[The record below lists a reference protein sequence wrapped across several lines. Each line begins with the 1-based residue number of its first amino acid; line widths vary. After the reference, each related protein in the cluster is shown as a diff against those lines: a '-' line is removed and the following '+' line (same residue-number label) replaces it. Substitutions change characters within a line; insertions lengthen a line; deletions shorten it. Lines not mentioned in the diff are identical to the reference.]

1 MQEKEKTRDE
11 LLDELRELSQ
21 QASTLEVCELEREDA
36 QVELKKSEDDVQAL
50 LNATT
55 DISFL
60 MDKDGVI
67 LAANESAARAY
78 HTTVE
83 NLLGTAVYDLIPPS
97 LAEFARAKADEAIQS
112 GAPVRFVAE
121 WRDRFL
127 DHSLYIV
134 SDENGQV
141 TRIAVYVRDVTRR
154 RQMEAKL
161 QQAEEKYRNIYE
173 NATEGIFQASLD
185 GRFITANPSLA
196 RIHGYDS
203 PEELMESTTDI
214 GTQLYADPADRDDL
228 VELLRMQGAVQNYE
242 VKMRRHDGSIHW
254 VSINSRVARDRTEGL
269 IYHEGTMRDIT
280 KRKEAE
286 EALGESE
293 ERYRIGIEHSNDG
306 VAMIRQ
312 GRHQYVNKRFVE
324 MFGFDSPEE
333 IIGTPVTI
341 NVHPDDQERV
351 KGINHRRWKGEAVPS
366 RYEFKGIT
374 KDGRSIFIEVSA
386 TGIIYRNEPVSLVYL
401 RDVTERK
408 LAEEA
413 LLKSHKELEQLNR
426 VKTKAVNHISHELKT
441 PLAVIQ
447 GNLRLLQRKI
457 EASSLEPGLKGIMA
471 ALERNTE
478 RLLRIQRETDDIF
491 RASHELEAVT
501 LTDEL
506 ELLRQRLDGFGNV
519 PAEVWSHWGALKEWL
534 DQYIS
539 GGKDMFQPIDL
550 YPFIQSAVERT
561 KQKAAHRNVELRVQG
576 ENDLYIYVDPH
587 IVSEVIDGLLKNA
600 IENTPDGGLV
610 TVTVEEKENRVW
622 VHVTDTG
629 VGITEENQPYVFDG
643 LFHTEETELY
653 TSKNPYDFGAGGK
666 GLELLRMKLYARR
679 FGFELSMKSKRCCY
693 IPTDKGLCPGDISL
707 CDHCKAAKD
716 CVDSGGS
723 TFSVSFPAEN
733 RGNGLLQQDTRK

>member
-1 MQEKEKTRDE
+1 MRTMQEKEKIRDE
-11 LLDELRELSQ
+11 LFAESRQ
-21 QASTLEVCELEREDA
+21 QSEAASTLEVCELEREEA
-36 QVELKKSEDDVQAL
+36 QIGLKKSEDDVHAL

-55 DISFL
+55 DIAFL

-78 HTTVE
+78 HTTVQ
-83 NLLGTAVYDLIPPS
+83 NILGTAVYDLIPPS
-97 LAEFARAKADEAIQS
+97 LAQFARTKADEAIRS

-161 QQAEEKYRNIYE
+161 QQAEEKYRKIYE
-173 NATEGIFQASLD
+173 NATEGIFQATLD

-196 RIHGYDS
+196 RIHGYDT
-203 PEELMESTTDI
+203 PEELIESITDI
-214 GTQLYADPADRDDL
+214 GTQLYVDPADRDDL
-228 VELLRMQGAVQNYE
+228 VELLRIHGAVQNYE
-242 VKMRRHDGSIHW
+242 VKMRRHDGTIHW
-254 VSINSRVARDRTEGL
+254 VSINSRVARERPEGV
-269 IYHEGTMRDIT
+269 IYHEGTMRDIS

-286 EALGESE
+286 DALAESE
-293 ERYRIGIEHSNDG
+293 ERYRTAIEHSNDG
-306 VAMIRQ
+306 VAIIRQ
-312 GRHQYVNKRFVE
+312 GQHQYVNKRFVE
-324 MFGFDSPEE
+324 MFGYDSSAE
-333 IIGTPVTI
+333 IIGKPVTI
-341 NVHPDDQERV
+341 VVHPDDQERV
-351 KGINHRRWKGEAVPS
+351 KSINHRRWKGETVPS
-366 RYEFKGIT
+366 RYEFKSIT
-374 KDGRSIFIEVSA
+374 KDGRTIFIEVSA

-413 LLKSHKELEQLNR
+413 LLRSHKELEQLNR

-447 GNLRLLQRKI
+447 GNLRVLQRKI
-457 EASSLEPGLKGIMA
+457 EASSLGSSFKGILA
-471 ALERNTE
+471 ALERNAE
-478 RLLRIQRETDDIF
+478 RLLRIQRETDEIF
-491 RASHELEAVT
+491 RTSQELEATT

-506 ELLRQRLDGFGNV
+506 DILRQRMDGFGNV

-534 DQYIS
+534 NQYIS
-539 GGKDMFQPIDL
+539 GGTELFQPVDL
-550 YPFIQSAVERT
+550 YPFAQLAVEKTR
-561 KQKAAHRNVELRVQG
+561 QRAAHRHVELCVQG
-576 ENDLYIYVDPH
+576 ESDLYIYMDPR
-587 IVSEVIDGLLKNA
+587 IVSEIIEGLLKNA

-610 TVTVEEKENRVW
+610 TVTVEEKENRIW
-622 VHVTDTG
+622 IHVADTG
-629 VGITEENQPYVFDG
+629 VGIPEEAQPYVFDG

-653 TSKNPYDFGAGGK
+653 SSKNPYDFGAGGK

-693 IPTDKGLCPGDISL
+693 IPTDQGLCPGDISL

-716 CVDSGGS
+716 CADSGGS
-723 TFSVSFPAEN
+723 TFSVSFPAEK
-733 RGNGLLQQDTRK
+733 RDATTP

>member
-1 MQEKEKTRDE
+1 MQEKEKIRDE
-11 LLDELRELSQ
+11 LLRESRKLSQ
-21 QASTLEVCELEREDA
+21 QASSLEVCELEREDA
-36 QVELKKSEDDVQAL
+36 QVELKKSEDDVHAL

-55 DISFL
+55 DIAFL

-78 HTTVE
+78 HTTAQ

-97 LAEFARAKADEAIQS
+97 LAEFARTKADEAIQS

-121 WRDRFL
+121 WRGRFL

-161 QQAEEKYRNIYE
+161 EQAEEKYRNIYE
-173 NATEGIFQASLD
+173 NATEGIFQASID

-196 RIHGYDS
+196 RIHGYSS
-203 PEELMESTTDI
+203 PEELIESITDI
-214 GTQLYADPADRDDL
+214 GTQLYVDPADRDDL
-228 VELLRMQGAVQNYE
+228 VDLLRIQGAVQNYE
-242 VKMRRHDGSIHW
+242 VQMRRRDGGVQW
-254 VSINSRVARDRTEGL
+254 VSINSRVARDRIGGV

-280 KRKEAE
+280 KRKKAE
-286 EALGESE
+286 EALAESE
-293 ERYRIGIEHSNDG
+293 ERDRTAIEHSNDG
-306 VAMIRQ
+306 VAIIRKGQ
-312 GRHQYVNKRFVE
+312 HQYVNRRFVE
-324 MFGFDSPEE
+324 MFGYDSPAE

-341 NVHPDDQERV
+341 TVHPDDQERV
-351 KGINHRRWKGEAVPS
+351 KNINYRRWKGETVPS

-374 KDGRSIFIEVSA
+374 KDGRTIFIEVSA
-386 TGIIYRNEPVSLVYL
+386 TGIIYKNEPVSLVYL
-401 RDVTERK
+401 RDATERK

-413 LLKSHKELEQLNR
+413 LLRSHKELEQLNR

-447 GNLRLLQRKI
+447 GNLRVLKRKI
-457 EASSLEPGLKGIMA
+457 EASSLDSSLKGILA
-471 ALERNTE
+471 ALERNAE
-478 RLLRIQRETDDIF
+478 RLLRIQREADEIF
-491 RASHELEAVT
+491 RASQELEAVS

-506 ELLRQRLDGFGNV
+506 DLLRQRLDGFGNV
-519 PAEVWSHWGALKEWL
+519 PLEVWSHWGALKEWL
-534 DQYIS
+534 NQYTS
-539 GGKDMFQPIDL
+539 GSRDLFQPIDL
-550 YPFIQSAVERT
+550 YPFVQSTVEKTRQRAT
-561 KQKAAHRNVELRVQG
+561 HRNVELRVQG
-576 ENDLYIYVDPH
+576 ENDLYIYMDPR
-587 IVSEVIDGLLKNA
+587 IVTEIIEGLLKNA
-600 IENTPDGGLV
+600 IENTPDGGLI
-610 TVTVEEKENRVW
+610 TVSVEEKESRIW
-622 VHVTDTG
+622 IDVTDTG
-629 VGITEENQPYVFDG
+629 VGIAEEDQPYVFDG

-693 IPTDKGLCPGDISL
+693 IPTHLGLCPGDISL

-723 TFSVSFPAEN
+723 TFSVSFPAET
-733 RGNGLLQQDTRK
+733 RGRAAS

>member
-1 MQEKEKTRDE
+1 MQQKEKTRDE
-11 LLDELRELSQ
+11 LLNELHQLSQ
-21 QASTLEVCELEREDA
+21 QASSLEVCELEREDA
-36 QVELKKSEDDVQAL
+36 QVELKKSEDDVRAL

-55 DISFL
+55 DIAFL

-67 LAANESAARAY
+67 LAANESAAHAY

-83 NLLGTAVYDLIPPS
+83 NLLGTAVYDVIPPS
-97 LAEFARAKADEAIQS
+97 LAEFARAKADEAIRS
-112 GAPVRFVAE
+112 GAPVRFVAD

-134 SDENGQV
+134 SDENGEV

-196 RIHGYDS
+196 RIHGCDS
-203 PEELMESTTDI
+203 PEELMESITDI
-214 GTQLYADPADRDDL
+214 GTQLYVDPADRDDL
-228 VELLRMQGAVQNYE
+228 VDVLRMHGAVQNYE
-242 VKMRRHDGSIHW
+242 VKMRRRDGSIHW
-254 VSINSRVARDRTEGL
+254 VSINSRVARDRTGGV
-269 IYHEGTMRDIT
+269 IYHEGTMRDIS

-286 EALGESE
+286 EALAESE
-293 ERYRIGIEHSNDG
+293 ERYRIAIEHSNDG
-306 VAMIRQ
+306 VAIIGQ
-312 GRHQYVNKRFVE
+312 GQHQYVNRRFVE
-324 MFGFDSPEE
+324 MFGYESPDE
-333 IIGTPVTI
+333 IIGKPVTI
-341 NVHPDDQERV
+341 VVHPDDQERV
-351 KGINHRRWKGEAVPS
+351 KSITLRRGKGEPVPS
-366 RYEFKGIT
+366 RYEFRGIT
-374 KDGRSIFIEVSA
+374 KDGRTIFIEVSA

-408 LAEEA
+408 LAEEV
-413 LLKSHKELEQLNR
+413 LLRSHKELEQLNR

-447 GNLRLLQRKI
+447 GNLRVLQRKI
-457 EASSLEPGLKGIMA
+457 EASSLNSSLKGILA
-471 ALERNTE
+471 ALERNAE
-478 RLLRIQRETDDIF
+478 RLLRIQREADEIF
-491 RASHELEAVT
+491 RTSQELEAAT

-506 ELLRQRLDGFGNV
+506 DLLRQRMDGFGNV

-534 DQYIS
+534 NQYIS
-539 GGKDMFQPIDL
+539 TGTDLFQPIDL
-550 YPFIQSAVERT
+550 YPFIQLLVEKT
-561 KQKAAHRNVELRVQG
+561 KQKAAHRNVELRVEG
-576 ENDLYIYVDPH
+576 ENDLYIYMDPR
-587 IVSEVIDGLLKNA
+587 IVTEIVEGLLKNA
-600 IENTPDGGLV
+600 IENTPDGGLI

-629 VGITEENQPYVFDG
+629 VGIAEEDQPYVFDG

-693 IPTDKGLCPGDISL
+693 IPTDKGLCPGDITL
-707 CDHCKAAKD
+707 CNHCRAVKD

-733 RGNGLLQQDTRK
+733 RDKTAS